1 MVIVLMELAV
11 PRKTE
16 SLAVLVD
23 FVRDF
28 LQAESLS
35 KDLAFDLD
43 LVIEELFT
51 NLVRHARAEGD
62 IRVRLERVPGEVHV
76 HLRAAEPSPFDPTA
90 VPRVNVNLPIEDR
103 RPGGLGIHIVREL
116 CRQFRYEWRD
126 GVGTTLVVM
135 GVNDSCSS

>member
-1 MVIVLMELAV
+1 MERAV

-28 LQAESLS
+28 LRAERLS
-35 KDLAFDLD
+35 NDLAFELD

-51 NLVRHARAEGD
+51 NLVRHARADGD
-62 IRVRLERVPGEVHV
+62 IEVRLERAPGEVHV
-76 HLRAAEPSPFDPTA
+76 RLRAAEPSPFDPTA
-90 VPRVNVNLPIEDR
+90 VPRVNVNLPIEER
-103 RPGGLGIHIVREL
+103 SPGGLGIHIVREL
-116 CRQFRYEWRD
+116 SRQFRYEWRD